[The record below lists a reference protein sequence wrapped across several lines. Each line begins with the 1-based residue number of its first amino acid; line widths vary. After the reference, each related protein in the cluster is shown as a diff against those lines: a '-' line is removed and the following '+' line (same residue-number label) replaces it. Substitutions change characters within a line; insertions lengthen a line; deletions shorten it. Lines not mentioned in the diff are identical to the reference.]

1 MSEEKE
7 TMDTYEK
14 ELEQSLATVKEGDMV
29 TGTVAGV
36 SDSEVTVDLG
46 IYSDGIIKL
55 NELSND
61 PKFSIKNDITAGDTV
76 KAIVLSED
84 DGEGHIL
91 LSKKKADDIL
101 AWDGLKEMMDNGTV
115 LTQKVGGV
123 VKGGVVTYVGGVRGF
138 IPASQLSLGY
148 VEDLNTYLNQTVE
161 AKIITVDPN
170 KKRLVLS
177 VKEVEKEKARQEHEE
192 LMARIQVGD
201 VMDGKVETI
210 TGYGAFVDLGN
221 GISGLVHISQIS
233 PKRIQS
239 VHEVLKEGDP
249 VKVKVIAIK
258 DGKLSLSMKALQDN
272 APLRTPPRKSLST
285 TKRKARPPQG
295 WAPFSPDLN
304 WICDPASR
312 KISGIAEK
320 TKKPS
325 SLTKETGRL
334 FRLSRSQ

>member
-7 TMDTYEK
+7 TMETYEK

-123 VKGGVVTYVGGVRGF
+123 VKGGIVTYVGGVRGF

-272 APLRTPPRKSLST
+272 APAENTSKEESFHYKEEGQAT
-285 TKRKARPPQG
+285 TGLGSILAGLKL
-295 WAPFSPDLN
+295 DL
-304 WICDPASR
+304 
-312 KISGIAEK
+312 
-320 TKKPS
+320 
-325 SLTKETGRL
+325 
-334 FRLSRSQ
+334 